1 MHFNRYVSQI
11 EINKWVSN
19 AAIPGEMVT
28 VAGWGM
34 VHQGGNVSKFL
45 QKLTIPIISNHLCNT
60 CNIYNGKITSSMFCA
75 GDLSQAGQDACQG
88 DSGGPLTLGSGQEA
102 ILIGITSWGEGE
114 NDDI

>member
-1 MHFNRYVSQI
+1 
-11 EINKWVSN
+11 
-19 AAIPGEMVT
+19 
-28 VAGWGM
+28 
-34 VHQGGNVSKFL
+34 
-45 QKLTIPIISNHLCNT
+45 
-60 CNIYNGKITSSMFCA
+60 MFCA